1 MISQTEN
8 TFYHQDGAS
17 CYPWLVETRPGV
29 GRMVVA
35 SRDVACHEF
44 ILHDDPV
51 ALSPTQAAALSCL
64 TCCKLLEEETAFLC
78 QCGFYMCNKICSED
92 ERHRVECQLFVR

>member
-1 MISQTEN
+1 
-8 TFYHQDGAS
+8 
-17 CYPWLVETRPGV
+17 
-29 GRMVVA
+29 MVVA

-44 ILHDDPV
+44 ILHDYPV

-78 QCGFYMCNKICSED
+78 QCGFYMCNEICSED